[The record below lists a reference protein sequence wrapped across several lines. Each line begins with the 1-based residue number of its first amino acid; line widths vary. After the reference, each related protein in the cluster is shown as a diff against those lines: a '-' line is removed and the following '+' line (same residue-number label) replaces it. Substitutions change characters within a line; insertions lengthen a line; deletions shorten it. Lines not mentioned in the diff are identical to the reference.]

1 MNLKQKKA
9 IIITLIAI
17 LLLILLFILI
27 SLNLTKN
34 YENRNDLDISGGY
47 TSIKQIIESNGC
59 KYIKDSVDEKSEY
72 PIQIELSFKY
82 DLYED
87 DTSNEE
93 FYMKIINE
101 IAKFV
106 KYKNIKM
113 IDENKDITIEIECSN
128 NDVETIK
135 INGIEDYF
143 IYMDSQIS
151 ISKYKE
157 IKTVQLELNSE
168 ILKTLIQNNWNT
180 DINCGSRDSIFNNY
194 HIFFDEGIEY
204 RKIGSKIY
212 NIIFTEK
219 YFGSIVNDI
228 RPDES
233 IKSVK
238 LKLGEPSFEDEDLG
252 LIGYKANDFYAFFN
266 GKEISIYKN
275 LKTDYSDFWKLVD
288 KFIKDDSDMDF
299 KEFMNELTYI
309 WSDYSEYKYNSDYMF
324 ISYPNKGI
332 DIKLNYENENGIIF
346 YNNISENLD
355 KVKRYLVN
363 TEFLSKLQIDNVFE
377 AEKRRLQN
385 NIQIEKNGDEF
396 LNKLKEELEPNEELT
411 CGKSELYK
419 FYMDLDDN
427 GFAITTYF
435 ISRTG
440 NEVNREL
447 NEPISSYVWI
457 SDNLF
462 VYGIERKGIY
472 CYNVLDGSK
481 QILLEGE
488 EKFQI
493 KNFEYN
499 IIYYDN
505 REMNISF

>member
-1 MNLKQKKA
+1 MDVKQKKA

-17 LLLILLFILI
+17 LLLVLLFILI
-27 SLNLTKN
+27 SLNLTEN
-34 YENRNDLDISGGY
+34 YNKENNLDISEGY
-47 TSIKQIIESNGC
+47 TSIKQIVESNGC
-59 KYIKDSVDEKSEY
+59 RYIKNFIDEENEY
-72 PIQIELSFKY
+72 PIQIELTFKY
-82 DLYED
+82 DLYTD
-87 DTSNEE
+87 DTSNEK

-113 IDENKDITIEIECSN
+113 VDEDKNITIEIECRDN
-128 NDVETIK
+128 EIEVIK

-143 IYMDSQIS
+143 IYMNSQIDL
-151 ISKYKE
+151 SKYKE
-157 IKTVQLELNSE
+157 IKLVQLEPNSE
-168 ILKTLIQNNWNT
+168 ILTTLIQTNWDT
-180 DINCGSRDSIFNNY
+180 GINCGTRDSIFNNY

-219 YFGSIVNDI
+219 YPNDVVNSI
-228 RPDES
+228 RPNES
-233 IKSVK
+233 VNSVK
-238 LKLGEPSFEDEDLG
+238 LKLGEPSFEDKDLG
-252 LIGYKANDFYAFFN
+252 IAGYKGNDFYAFFN

-275 LKTDYSDFWKLVD
+275 LKNDYSDFWKLVD

-299 KEFMNELTYI
+299 KEFMNELTYT
-309 WSDYSEYKYNSDYMF
+309 WPDYSEYDYNSDYMF

-332 DIKLNYENENGIIF
+332 DIKLNYENENGIVV
-346 YNNISENLD
+346 YNNISESLD
-355 KVKRYLVN
+355 KVKRYLSN
-363 TEFLSKLQIDNVFE
+363 TEFLSKLQVDNVFQ
-377 AEKRRLQN
+377 AEKRRIEN
-385 NIQIEKNGDEF
+385 KIQIEKKCDEF
-396 LNKLKEELEPNEELT
+396 LSKLKEELKPNEELA

-427 GFAITTYF
+427 GFVITAYF
-435 ISRTG
+435 ISKTG

-457 SDNLF
+457 NDNLF
-462 VYGIERKGIY
+462 VYGIEGNGIY
-472 CYNVLDGSK
+472 CYNVLDGTK
-481 QILLEGE
+481 QTLLEGK

-493 KNFEYN
+493 KKFEDN

-505 REMNISF
+505 GEMNISF